1 MSVEKTAV
9 RDTVRVFNK
18 HVLNPAILHL
28 AGGKHFYASTIGHT
42 GRNSG
47 RQYRTPVAATRVT
60 DGFVIPLP
68 YGSHTD
74 WVCNLMAK
82 SGGNLRSAGEDFEIT
97 SPTLVDAAT
106 AIAEMPPRQRSFAK
120 RLGVRKFL
128 HVNATPVADVADG

>member
-18 HVLNPAILHL
+18 HLLNPAILHL
-28 AGGKHFYASTIGHT
+28 SGGKHFYASTIGHT

-47 RQYRTPVAATRVT
+47 RRYRTPVAATRVA

-68 YGSHTD
+68 YGAHTD
-74 WVCNLMAK
+74 WVCNLMAE
-82 SGGNLRSAGEDFEIT
+82 SGGSLQSGGEAFQIT
-97 SPTLVDAAT
+97 SPTVVDAAT
-106 AIAEMPPRQRSFAK
+106 ALAEMPPGRRRFAK

-128 HVNATPVADVADG
+128 HVNASPVSGGDDG

>member
-47 RQYRTPVAATRVT
+47 RHYRTPVAAMRVT

-106 AIAEMPPRQRSFAK
+106 AIAEMPPRQRRFAK

-128 HVNATPVADVADG
+128 HVNATPVAHVADG